1 MIKIEIK
8 NRFTGSIIFEYS
20 KENNTVKQ
28 TVLQFIKEELDK
40 GKSYADLSSADL
52 RSADLS
58 SADLRYADLRYA
70 DLSYADLS
78 SANLRYA
85 DLSSANLRYA
95 NLRYANLSSADLRY
109 ADLSS
114 ANLRYANLS
123 SADLSSANLR
133 YADLSYADLSYADL
147 DKKYISISCIGSSK
161 RMTTY
166 CFEDDI
172 IWCGCFKG
180 TLQEFEDKV
189 NKTHSDNPQHLKE
202 YLGAINYLKSLK

>member
-1 MIKIEIK
+1 MIKLQIK
-8 NRFTGSIIFEYS
+8 NRFTGSVIFEYE
-20 KENNTVKQ
+20 KENNTIEE
-28 TVLQFIKEELDK
+28 TLKEYIRLELEK
-40 GKSYADLSSADL
+40 GK
-52 RSADLS
+52 
-58 SADLRYADLRYA
+58 
-70 DLSYADLS
+70 S

-85 DLSSANLRYA
+85 D
-95 NLRYANLSSADLRY
+95 
-109 ADLSS
+109 
-114 ANLRYANLS
+114 LS

-133 YADLSYADLSYADL
+133 YADLSSADLSSANLSSADLSSADLSYANLSSADLRYANLSSANLSSANL

-180 TLQEFEDKV
+180 TLIEFENKV
-189 NKTHSDNPQHLKE
+189 NKTHKNNEKYLKE